1 MKYFRLNNGVQIPA
15 IGYGT
20 YMTSPRV
27 TKEQVTNALNAGY
40 RLIDTAQYY
49 GNERQVGA
57 AVNQSG
63 IPRDQIF
70 VTSKTDT
77 GGYQATKTG
86 IDESL
91 RRAKLDYFDLM
102 IIHWPTGSDRS
113 DLESYRAL
121 EEAYQAGKLRAIGL
135 SNFNHQQVQG
145 IIDNSSV
152 VPAVDQIQ
160 THLTWQ
166 QWGMHQYLTAHH
178 ILHESW
184 APLGEGENNQ
194 LANPTLVRIGQKYG
208 KSTAQ
213 VMMRFFVQSHILAIP
228 KTTNPKHLKENID
241 VFDFNLSDEDIE
253 AIKKED
259 RRQGVDDWPFSMLI
273 EQNY

>member
-1 MKYFRLNNGVQIPA
+1 MKYYKLNNGVQIPA

-20 YMTSPRV
+20 YQTSPRI
-27 TKEQVTNALNAGY
+27 TKQQVTNALNAGY

-63 IPRDQIF
+63 ISRDQIF

-77 GGYQATKTG
+77 SGYQSTKAG

-91 RRAKLDYFDLM
+91 RRANLDYFDLM
-102 IIHWPTGSDRS
+102 IIHWPTGD
-113 DLESYRAL
+113 DLETYRAL
-121 EEAYQAGKLRAIGL
+121 EDAYKEGKLRAIGL
-135 SNFNHQQVQG
+135 SNFNHEEVQD

-166 QWGMHQYLTAHH
+166 QWGMHKYLTDHQ

-194 LANPTLVRIGQKYG
+194 LANPTLVCIGQKYG
-208 KSTAQ
+208 KSSAQ
-213 VMMRFFVQSHILAIP
+213 VIMRFFVQSHILAIP
-228 KTTNPKHLKENID
+228 KTTNPEHLKSNID
-241 VFDFNLSDEDIE
+241 VFDFSLSDEDIA

-259 RRQGVDDWPFSMLI
+259 RRQGVDDWPYSMLI
-273 EQNY
+273 EQDY